1 LNFDG
6 AFLNSG
12 ALTGATLNYEHRV
25 DLRAVYQYY
34 CKNMPRPDGP
44 QYPLWNGVAPD
55 SKMTLKD
62 LDVVVDECTGVSHPA
77 AARSDQ
83 QKQNLAN
90 ILGAMGYPENLLV
103 RHMQAG
109 TRTGATRSRISVSTT
124 RAHPMTWR

>member
-1 LNFDG
+1 MNFDG

-25 DLRAVYQYY
+25 DLRTVYQYY
-34 CKNMPRPDGP
+34 CKNMPRPDEP